1 MWKSYSTHNAV
12 ADYILGNWQINTIFL
27 ARSGQ
32 VYNVFVGGDVA
43 NTGNVG
49 WTQYERANLVGDP
62 GAITNRT
69 WDRYINTDAFAIPA
83 QYTFG
88 ELGRNRFR
96 SDPYWNL
103 DLSLFRAFPI
113 KGDRIRGEFRAEAF
127 NVLNTVI
134 YGIPST
140 DMSDPSNFG
149 RVSSTANRPRQLQ
162 LGAKIIF

>member
-1 MWKSYSTHNAV
+1 MLYDIPVGKGKSYSTHNAV

-69 WDRYINTDAFAIPA
+69 WDHYINTDAFAIPA

-103 DLSLFRAFPI
+103 DLSLFRAFPH
-113 KGDRIRGEFRAEAF
+113 KGGQNPRRISPGRRR
-127 NVLNTVI
+127 
-134 YGIPST
+134 ST
-140 DMSDPSNFG
+140 C
-149 RVSSTANRPRQLQ
+149 
-162 LGAKIIF
+162 